1 LNEKAALKLLVKLTP
16 PVNYKH
22 VYGVNNGVFATTG
35 MWSSSFYLGSF
46 AGPTFSGILVDNFG
60 FPWTTMLF
68 FFIYCI
74 MIAAGG
80 IELAVLTKIIK
91 SEAKPGYQKL
101 DGITITDS
109 VKV

>member
-1 LNEKAALKLLVKLTP
+1 MFQFVLTP
-16 PVNYKH
+16 K
-22 VYGVNNGVFATTG
+22 G

-60 FPWTTMLF
+60 FAWTTMLF

-80 IELAVLTKIIK
+80 IELAVLTKVIK
-91 SEAKPGYQKL
+91 TEAKPGYQKL
-101 DGITITDS
+101 DGDTITAS
-109 VKV
+109 PKV